1 MFVISLVGQKGGTGK
16 TTVAL
21 GLTVAAAHA
30 GHTVAVIDLDP
41 QATASKWKDRRPDE
55 NPAVVS
61 AQASRLKPALEVA
74 RSSGVDYV
82 IIDSAGR
89 SDDSALAAARAADL
103 ILIPTRTS
111 ILEPET
117 LPAVTDLLRIVGGM
131 VRSFVVLNGLHPS
144 AGNAG
149 IEEAR
154 QMIANVY
161 GLANCPAHLCQR
173 SAYTEAMIFGAS
185 PQERDPDGKAGYEL
199 RKLFQFVSE
208 RSTLRTV
215 EQSTLRTVELTN

>member
-1 MFVISLVGQKGGTGK
+1 MFVVSLVGQKGGTGK

-21 GLTVAAAHA
+21 GLAVAAAHA

-41 QATASKWKDRRPDE
+41 QATASKWKDRRAEE

-61 AQASRLKPALEVA
+61 AQASRLKPALDVA
-74 RSSGVDYV
+74 RSSGADFV

-89 SDDSALAAARAADL
+89 SDDSAARAADL

-111 ILEPET
+111 ILELET

-144 AGNAG
+144 AGSAG

-185 PQERDPDGKAGYEL
+185 PQERDPDGKAGQKL

-215 EQSTLRTVELTN
+215 EQSTLRTVELTG